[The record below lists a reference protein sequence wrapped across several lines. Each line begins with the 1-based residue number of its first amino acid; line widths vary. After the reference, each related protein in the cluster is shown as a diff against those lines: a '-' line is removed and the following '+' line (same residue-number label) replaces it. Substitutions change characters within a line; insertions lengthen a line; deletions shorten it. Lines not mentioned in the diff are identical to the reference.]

1 MEEVQELATA
11 AAQALSVH
19 NYSHAEELYR
29 RVITMVDSSPDP
41 QSPSELDIAQ
51 CFNALADLLDRS
63 NKSEEAEAM
72 RGRARK
78 ITARELNELDGF
90 PR

>member
-1 MEEVQELATA
+1 MEQVQELASA

-41 QSPSELDIAQ
+41 SSPNELDIAQ
-51 CFNALADLLDRS
+51 CFNALADLLERG
-63 NKSEEAEAM
+63 NKGEEAEAM
-72 RGRARK
+72 RTRARK
-78 ITARELNELDGF
+78 ITARELNEIDGF